1 MFIYFDFI
9 NQISLSFQPNSG
21 CLMKRIIRR
30 KKSGYALGFILC
42 FVGLIVLF
50 AVLWEAWPNVS
61 NSPDVFSALWSYL
74 LTKQFDFGVGVSLK
88 LIDLTIIGGAVL
100 VLGIFVLALSRKV
113 FSVSGENVLLK
124 CPYCKNHWK
133 ASRASGYA
141 ECPHCRQFVQPT
153 AKKNG
158 K

>member
-1 MFIYFDFI
+1 
-9 NQISLSFQPNSG
+9 
-21 CLMKRIIRR
+21 MKRIIRR
-30 KKSGYALGFILC
+30 KKSGYALGFALC

-50 AVLWEAWPNVS
+50 AVLWKAWPNVS
-61 NSPDVFSALWSYL
+61 DSPDVFSALGSYL
-74 LTKQFDFGVGVSLK
+74 LTKQFDFGGVSLK
-88 LIDLTIIGGAVL
+88 LMDLTIIGAAVL
-100 VLGIFVLALSRKV
+100 ALGFFVLAFSRKV

-153 AKKNG
+153 VKKIG

>member
-9 NQISLSFQPNSG
+9 NQINLSFQPSSG
-21 CLMKRIIRR
+21 CLMKRIIRG
-30 KKSGYALGFILC
+30 KKSGYALGFAFC

-50 AVLWEAWPNVS
+50 AVLWNAWPNVS
-61 NSPDVFSALWSYL
+61 NSTDMFSALGSYL
-74 LTKQFDFGVGVSLK
+74 LTKQFDFGDVSLK
-88 LIDLTIIGGAVL
+88 LIDLTIIGIAVL
-100 VLGIFVLALSRKV
+100 ALGIFVLALNHQV
-113 FSVSGENVLLK
+113 FSVSRENILLK

-153 AKKNG
+153 VKKTG

>member
-1 MFIYFDFI
+1 
-9 NQISLSFQPNSG
+9 
-21 CLMKRIIRR
+21 MKRIIRR

-88 LIDLTIIGGAVL
+88 LIDLTIIGVAVL
-100 VLGIFVLALSRKV
+100 VLGIFVLALSRQA

-153 AKKNG
+153 VKKIG

>member
-1 MFIYFDFI
+1 
-9 NQISLSFQPNSG
+9 
-21 CLMKRIIRR
+21 MKRIIRR
-30 KKSGYALGFILC
+30 KKSGYALGFALC

-50 AVLWEAWPNVS
+50 AVLWKAWPNVS
-61 NSPDVFSALWSYL
+61 DSPDVFSALGSYL
-74 LTKQFDFGVGVSLK
+74 LTKQFDFGGVSLN
-88 LIDLTIIGGAVL
+88 LMDLTIIGAAVL
-100 VLGIFVLALSRKV
+100 ALGFFVLAFSRKV

-153 AKKNG
+153 VKKIG

>member
-1 MFIYFDFI
+1 
-9 NQISLSFQPNSG
+9 
-21 CLMKRIIRR
+21 MKRIIRR

-153 AKKNG
+153 VKKIG

>member
-1 MFIYFDFI
+1 M
-9 NQISLSFQPNSG
+9 
-21 CLMKRIIRR
+21 LMKRIIRR
-30 KKSGYALGFILC
+30 KKSGYALGFALC

-50 AVLWEAWPNVS
+50 AVLWKAWPNVS
-61 NSPDVFSALWSYL
+61 DSPDVFSALGSYL
-74 LTKQFDFGVGVSLK
+74 LTKQFDFGGVSLK
-88 LIDLTIIGGAVL
+88 LMDLTIIGAAVL
-100 VLGIFVLALSRKV
+100 ALGFFVLAFSRKV

-153 AKKNG
+153 VKKIG